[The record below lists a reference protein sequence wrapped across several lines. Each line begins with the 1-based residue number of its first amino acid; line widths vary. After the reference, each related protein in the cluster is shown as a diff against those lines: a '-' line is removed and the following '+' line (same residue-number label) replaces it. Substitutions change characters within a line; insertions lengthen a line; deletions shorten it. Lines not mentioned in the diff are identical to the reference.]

1 MGLIN
6 WLKQKIFHKKDE
18 DKKEGKPVEPVVEE
32 NLKSEEAKDK
42 TSGESVVE
50 KTLEGNKVD
59 EEPIYEVKKEETKE
73 EYLQP
78 EVVKEEQSVEQS
90 IEDKVETKEEP
101 VVEENTLEES
111 VQPEV
116 KEEQKIEEQ
125 PIEEN
130 KVEDNSS
137 IKDEE
142 KYEPSKGNEQSSFEE
157 PVVEENTLEE
167 SVQPEVK
174 EEQKIEEQPIEE
186 NKVEDNSSIKDEEKY
201 EPSKGNEQSSFEEP
215 VVEENTL
222 EESVQPEVKEEQKIE
237 EQPIEENKVED
248 NSSIKDEEKY
258 EPSKGN
264 EQSSFE
270 EPVVEENT
278 LEESVQPEVKEEQK
292 IEEQPIE
299 ENKVE
304 DNSSIKDEE
313 KYEPSKG
320 NEQSSFEEPVIQNN
334 TDGIENNNEF
344 EYSNPLL
351 DLVLEDKL
359 EKKESK
365 VEVNDEQPIE
375 DKAETKEEPI
385 VEKELSD
392 EPVQP
397 EIKEEQHA
405 EENKAEEKEN
415 EEDEDE
421 VIEEKE
427 EQTKEAELVN
437 SADEPVIEK
446 KNDEATTKKVE
457 VDHETKIYNL
467 GLAKSREGFGA
478 RLNSIANKYKEANS
492 EYFDDLER
500 CLIEADVGVNL
511 TMSVLDE
518 TEKMAASQHLDN
530 PKEINDLLVDNLFM
544 NYAKSGDSFQTEIK
558 FDPENPTVLL
568 MVGVNGTGKT
578 TTIAKLAK
586 HYKELGKKVLLVAAD
601 TFRAGAVQQ
610 LSIWANRIG
619 VDIFER
625 GQGADPASVCFDAVK
640 KAINDKYDLVMVD
653 TAGRLHTK
661 DYLMA
666 ELGKVNRVIKKVLPV
681 APQEIWLALDA
692 NTGQNGVQQAKVFK
706 EVTPLTGVVIT
717 KMDGTS
723 KGGIILA
730 IRDQLG
736 VPVRFIGLGEHED
749 DLREFDLDRYLYA
762 LLVGEDENSE
772 E

>member
-18 DKKEGKPVEPVVEE
+18 DKKEKKPVEPVVEE

-59 EEPIYEVKKEETKE
+59 EEPIFEVKKEEIKE
-73 EYLQP
+73 ESLQP

-101 VVEENTLEES
+101 VVEENTLEEP

-125 PIEEN
+125 SIEEN

-137 IKDEE
+137 IKNEE
-142 KYEPSKGNEQSSFEE
+142 KNEPSKE
-157 PVVEENTLEE
+157 
-167 SVQPEVK
+167 
-174 EEQKIEEQPIEE
+174 
-186 NKVEDNSSIKDEEKY
+186 
-201 EPSKGNEQSSFEEP
+201 
-215 VVEENTL
+215 
-222 EESVQPEVKEEQKIE
+222 
-237 EQPIEENKVED
+237 
-248 NSSIKDEEKY
+248 
-258 EPSKGN
+258 
-264 EQSSFE
+264 
-270 EPVVEENT
+270 
-278 LEESVQPEVKEEQK
+278 
-292 IEEQPIE
+292 
-299 ENKVE
+299 
-304 DNSSIKDEE
+304 
-313 KYEPSKG
+313 

-365 VEVNDEQPIE
+365 IEVNEEQPIE

-385 VEKELSD
+385 VKKELSD

-405 EENKAEEKEN
+405 EENKVEENSSIKDEEAKDKTSGESVVEKTLEGNKVDEEPIYEVKKEEIKEESLQPEVVKEEQSVEQSIEDKVETKEEPIVEGNTLEEPVQPEVKEEQRIEEQPVEENKVEEKEN

-427 EQTKEAELVN
+427 EQTKEAEQVN
-437 SADEPVIEK
+437 STDEQVIEK

-492 EYFDDLER
+492 DYFDELER

-586 HYKELGKKVLLVAAD
+586 HYKELGKKVMLVAAD

-625 GQGADPASVCFDAVK
+625 GQGADPASVCFDAIK
-640 KAINDKYDLVMVD
+640 KAINEKYDLVMVD

-762 LLVGEDENSE
+762 LLVGEDENFE

>member
-18 DKKEGKPVEPVVEE
+18 DKKEEKPVEPVEE

-50 KTLEGNKVD
+50 KALEGNKVD
-59 EEPIYEVKKEETKE
+59 EEPIFEVKKEEIKE
-73 EYLQP
+73 ESLQP

-101 VVEENTLEES
+101 VVEENTLEEP

-125 PIEEN
+125 PVEEN

-142 KYEPSKGNEQSSFEE
+142 KYEPSK
-157 PVVEENTLEE
+157 
-167 SVQPEVK
+167 
-174 EEQKIEEQPIEE
+174 
-186 NKVEDNSSIKDEEKY
+186 EDK
-201 EPSKGNEQSSFEEP
+201 
-215 VVEENTL
+215 
-222 EESVQPEVKEEQKIE
+222 
-237 EQPIEENKVED
+237 
-248 NSSIKDEEKY
+248 
-258 EPSKGN
+258 
-264 EQSSFE
+264 
-270 EPVVEENT
+270 
-278 LEESVQPEVKEEQK
+278 
-292 IEEQPIE
+292 
-299 ENKVE
+299 
-304 DNSSIKDEE
+304 
-313 KYEPSKG
+313 
-320 NEQSSFEEPVIQNN
+320 QSSFEEPVIQNN

-397 EIKEEQHA
+397 EIKEAQHA

-427 EQTKEAELVN
+427 EQTKEAEQVN
-437 SADEPVIEK
+437 STDEPVIEK

-492 EYFDDLER
+492 DYFDELER

-625 GQGADPASVCFDAVK
+625 GQGADPASVCFDAIK

-762 LLVGEDENSE
+762 LLVGEDENFE

>member
-18 DKKEGKPVEPVVEE
+18 DKKEVKPVEPVEE

-59 EEPIYEVKKEETKE
+59 EEPIFEVEKEEIKE
-73 EYLQP
+73 ESLQP
-78 EVVKEEQSVEQS
+78 EVVKKEQSVEQS

-101 VVEENTLEES
+101 VVEENTLEEP

-125 PIEEN
+125 PVEEN

-142 KYEPSKGNEQSSFEE
+142 KNELSK
-157 PVVEENTLEE
+157 
-167 SVQPEVK
+167 
-174 EEQKIEEQPIEE
+174 E
-186 NKVEDNSSIKDEEKY
+186 NK
-201 EPSKGNEQSSFEEP
+201 
-215 VVEENTL
+215 
-222 EESVQPEVKEEQKIE
+222 
-237 EQPIEENKVED
+237 
-248 NSSIKDEEKY
+248 
-258 EPSKGN
+258 
-264 EQSSFE
+264 
-270 EPVVEENT
+270 
-278 LEESVQPEVKEEQK
+278 
-292 IEEQPIE
+292 
-299 ENKVE
+299 
-304 DNSSIKDEE
+304 
-313 KYEPSKG
+313 
-320 NEQSSFEEPVIQNN
+320 QSSFEEPVIQNN

-344 EYSNPLL
+344 EHSNPLL

-397 EIKEEQHA
+397 KIKEDQHA
-405 EENKAEEKEN
+405 EENRAEEKEN
-415 EEDEDE
+415 EKDEDE

-427 EQTKEAELVN
+427 EQTKEAEQVN
-437 SADEPVIEK
+437 STDEPVIEK

-492 EYFDDLER
+492 DYFDELER

-625 GQGADPASVCFDAVK
+625 GQGADPASVCFDAIK

-762 LLVGEDENSE
+762 LLVGEDENFE

>member
-18 DKKEGKPVEPVVEE
+18 AKKEEKPVEPVEK

-50 KTLEGNKVD
+50 KTLEVNKVD
-59 EEPIYEVKKEETKE
+59 EEPIFEVKKEEIKE
-73 EYLQP
+73 ESLQP
-78 EVVKEEQSVEQS
+78 EVVKKEQSVEQS

-101 VVEENTLEES
+101 VVEENTLEEP
-111 VQPEV
+111 VQLEV

-125 PIEEN
+125 PVEEN

-142 KYEPSKGNEQSSFEE
+142 KYEPSK
-157 PVVEENTLEE
+157 
-167 SVQPEVK
+167 
-174 EEQKIEEQPIEE
+174 E
-186 NKVEDNSSIKDEEKY
+186 NK
-201 EPSKGNEQSSFEEP
+201 
-215 VVEENTL
+215 
-222 EESVQPEVKEEQKIE
+222 
-237 EQPIEENKVED
+237 
-248 NSSIKDEEKY
+248 
-258 EPSKGN
+258 
-264 EQSSFE
+264 
-270 EPVVEENT
+270 
-278 LEESVQPEVKEEQK
+278 
-292 IEEQPIE
+292 
-299 ENKVE
+299 
-304 DNSSIKDEE
+304 
-313 KYEPSKG
+313 
-320 NEQSSFEEPVIQNN
+320 QSSFEEPVIQNN

-375 DKAETKEEPI
+375 DKAETKEEPV

-392 EPVQP
+392 EPVVQP

-405 EENKAEEKEN
+405 EENKAEDNSSIKDEEAKDKTSGESVVEKTLEVNKVDEEPIYEVKKEEIKEESLQPEVVKKEQPVEQSIEDKAETKEEPVVEKELSDEPVVQPEVKEEQKIEEQPAEENKVEEN
-415 EEDEDE
+415 EEDE

-427 EQTKEAELVN
+427 EQTKEAEQVN
-437 SADEPVIEK
+437 STDEPVIEK
-446 KNDEATTKKVE
+446 KNDEATTGKVE

-492 EYFDDLER
+492 DYFDELER

-518 TEKMAASQHLDN
+518 TEKMAASQHVDN

-586 HYKELGKKVLLVAAD
+586 HYKELGKKVMLVAAD

-762 LLVGEDENSE
+762 LLVGEDENFE

>member
-18 DKKEGKPVEPVVEE
+18 DKKEVKPVEPVEE
-32 NLKSEEAKDK
+32 NLKTEEAKDK

-59 EEPIYEVKKEETKE
+59 EEPMSEVKKEEIKE
-73 EYLQP
+73 ESLQP

-101 VVEENTLEES
+101 VVEENTLEEP

-125 PIEEN
+125 PVEEN

-142 KYEPSKGNEQSSFEE
+142 KYEPSKENKQSSFEE
-157 PVVEENTLEE
+157 PVV
-167 SVQPEVK
+167 
-174 EEQKIEEQPIEE
+174 
-186 NKVEDNSSIKDEEKY
+186 
-201 EPSKGNEQSSFEEP
+201 
-215 VVEENTL
+215 
-222 EESVQPEVKEEQKIE
+222 
-237 EQPIEENKVED
+237 
-248 NSSIKDEEKY
+248 
-258 EPSKGN
+258 
-264 EQSSFE
+264 
-270 EPVVEENT
+270 
-278 LEESVQPEVKEEQK
+278 
-292 IEEQPIE
+292 
-299 ENKVE
+299 
-304 DNSSIKDEE
+304 
-313 KYEPSKG
+313 
-320 NEQSSFEEPVIQNN
+320 QNN
-334 TDGIENNNEF
+334 TDGIDNNGF
-344 EYSNPLL
+344 EHSNPLL

-415 EEDEDE
+415 EEDE

-427 EQTKEAELVN
+427 EQTKEAEQVN
-437 SADEPVIEK
+437 STDEPVIEK

-492 EYFDDLER
+492 DYFDELER

-518 TEKMAASQHLDN
+518 TEKMAASQQLDN

-625 GQGADPASVCFDAVK
+625 GQGADPASVCFDAIK

-762 LLVGEDENSE
+762 LLVGEDENFE

>member
-18 DKKEGKPVEPVVEE
+18 NKKEGKPVEPVEE

-42 TSGESVVE
+42 TSEENVVE

-59 EEPIYEVKKEETKE
+59 EEPIFEVKKEEIKE
-73 EYLQP
+73 EPLQP
-78 EVVKEEQSVEQS
+78 EVVKEEQPVEQS

-101 VVEENTLEES
+101 VVEENSLEKP

-125 PIEEN
+125 PVEEN

-142 KYEPSKGNEQSSFEE
+142 KYETSK
-157 PVVEENTLEE
+157 
-167 SVQPEVK
+167 
-174 EEQKIEEQPIEE
+174 E
-186 NKVEDNSSIKDEEKY
+186 NK
-201 EPSKGNEQSSFEEP
+201 
-215 VVEENTL
+215 
-222 EESVQPEVKEEQKIE
+222 
-237 EQPIEENKVED
+237 
-248 NSSIKDEEKY
+248 
-258 EPSKGN
+258 
-264 EQSSFE
+264 
-270 EPVVEENT
+270 
-278 LEESVQPEVKEEQK
+278 
-292 IEEQPIE
+292 
-299 ENKVE
+299 
-304 DNSSIKDEE
+304 
-313 KYEPSKG
+313 
-320 NEQSSFEEPVIQNN
+320 QSSFEEPVIQNN

-365 VEVNDEQPIE
+365 VEVNDEQSIE

-397 EIKEEQHA
+397 EIKEEQKIEEQPV
-405 EENKAEEKEN
+405 EENKVEDNSSIKDEEAKDKTSEENVVEKTLEGNKVDEEPIFEVKKEEIKEEPLQPEVVKEEQPVEQSIEDKAETKEEPVVEENTLEEPVQPEVKEEQHVEENKVEEKEN
-415 EEDEDE
+415 EEDE

-427 EQTKEAELVN
+427 EQTKEAEQVN
-437 SADEPVIEK
+437 STDEPVIEK
-446 KNDEATTKKVE
+446 KNDEATAEKVE

-492 EYFDDLER
+492 EYFDELER

-558 FDPENPTVLL
+558 FDSENPTVLL

>member
-18 DKKEGKPVEPVVEE
+18 DKKEVKPVEPVEE

-59 EEPIYEVKKEETKE
+59 EEPIFEVKKEEIKE
-73 EYLQP
+73 ESLQP
-78 EVVKEEQSVEQS
+78 EVVKKEQSVEQS

-101 VVEENTLEES
+101 VVEENTLEEP

-125 PIEEN
+125 PVEEN
-130 KVEDNSS
+130 KEEDNSS

-142 KYEPSKGNEQSSFEE
+142 KYEPSKENKQPSFEE

-174 EEQKIEEQPIEE
+174 EEPNIEQQPVEE
-186 NKVEDNSSIKDEEKY
+186 NKEEDNSSIKDEEKH
-201 EPSKGNEQSSFEEP
+201 EPSK
-215 VVEENTL
+215 
-222 EESVQPEVKEEQKIE
+222 
-237 EQPIEENKVED
+237 ENKQ
-248 NSSIKDEEKY
+248 SI
-258 EPSKGN
+258 
-264 EQSSFE
+264 
-270 EPVVEENT
+270 
-278 LEESVQPEVKEEQK
+278 
-292 IEEQPIE
+292 
-299 ENKVE
+299 
-304 DNSSIKDEE
+304 
-313 KYEPSKG
+313 
-320 NEQSSFEEPVIQNN
+320 FEEPVIQNN

-415 EEDEDE
+415 EEDE

-427 EQTKEAELVN
+427 EQTKEAEQVN
-437 SADEPVIEK
+437 STDEPVIEK
-446 KNDEATTKKVE
+446 KKDEATTGKVE

-492 EYFDDLER
+492 DYFDELER

-625 GQGADPASVCFDAVK
+625 GQGADPASVCFDAIK
-640 KAINDKYDLVMVD
+640 KAINEKYDLVMVD

-762 LLVGEDENSE
+762 LLVGEDENFE

>member
-18 DKKEGKPVEPVVEE
+18 DKKEGKPVEPVEE

-59 EEPIYEVKKEETKE
+59 EEPIFEVEKEEIKE
-73 EYLQP
+73 ESLQP
-78 EVVKEEQSVEQS
+78 EVVKKEQSVEQS
-90 IEDKVETKEEP
+90 TEDKVETKEEP
-101 VVEENTLEES
+101 VVEENTLEEP

-125 PIEEN
+125 PVEEN

-142 KYEPSKGNEQSSFEE
+142 KYEPSKE
-157 PVVEENTLEE
+157 
-167 SVQPEVK
+167 
-174 EEQKIEEQPIEE
+174 
-186 NKVEDNSSIKDEEKY
+186 
-201 EPSKGNEQSSFEEP
+201 
-215 VVEENTL
+215 
-222 EESVQPEVKEEQKIE
+222 
-237 EQPIEENKVED
+237 
-248 NSSIKDEEKY
+248 
-258 EPSKGN
+258 
-264 EQSSFE
+264 
-270 EPVVEENT
+270 
-278 LEESVQPEVKEEQK
+278 
-292 IEEQPIE
+292 
-299 ENKVE
+299 
-304 DNSSIKDEE
+304 
-313 KYEPSKG
+313 

-365 VEVNDEQPIE
+365 VEVNDEQQIE

-415 EEDEDE
+415 EEDE

-427 EQTKEAELVN
+427 EQTKEVEQVN
-437 SADEPVIEK
+437 STDEPVIEK
-446 KNDEATTKKVE
+446 KNDEATTEKVE

-492 EYFDDLER
+492 DYFDELER

-586 HYKELGKKVLLVAAD
+586 HYKGLGKKVLLVAAD

-625 GQGADPASVCFDAVK
+625 GQGADPASVCFDAIK

-762 LLVGEDENSE
+762 LLVGEDENFE

>member
-42 TSGESVVE
+42 TSGESVAE

-59 EEPIYEVKKEETKE
+59 EEPIYEVKKEEIKE
-73 EYLQP
+73 ESLQP

-101 VVEENTLEES
+101 VVEENTLEEP

-125 PIEEN
+125 PVEEN

-137 IKDEE
+137 IKNEE
-142 KYEPSKGNEQSSFEE
+142 KYEPSKE
-157 PVVEENTLEE
+157 
-167 SVQPEVK
+167 
-174 EEQKIEEQPIEE
+174 
-186 NKVEDNSSIKDEEKY
+186 
-201 EPSKGNEQSSFEEP
+201 
-215 VVEENTL
+215 
-222 EESVQPEVKEEQKIE
+222 
-237 EQPIEENKVED
+237 
-248 NSSIKDEEKY
+248 
-258 EPSKGN
+258 
-264 EQSSFE
+264 
-270 EPVVEENT
+270 
-278 LEESVQPEVKEEQK
+278 
-292 IEEQPIE
+292 
-299 ENKVE
+299 
-304 DNSSIKDEE
+304 
-313 KYEPSKG
+313 

-334 TDGIENNNEF
+334 TDGIENNEF

-359 EKKESK
+359 EKKEFK

-385 VEKELSD
+385 VEKELLD

-415 EEDEDE
+415 KEDEDE

-427 EQTKEAELVN
+427 EQTKEAEQVN

-446 KNDEATTKKVE
+446 KNDEATTEKVE

-492 EYFDDLER
+492 EYFDELER

-762 LLVGEDENSE
+762 LLVGEDENFE

>member
-18 DKKEGKPVEPVVEE
+18 AKKEEKPVEPVEE
-32 NLKSEEAKDK
+32 NLKFEEAKDK

-59 EEPIYEVKKEETKE
+59 EEPIHEVKKEEIE
-73 EYLQP
+73 EESLQP
-78 EVVKEEQSVEQS
+78 EMVKEEQSVEQP

-101 VVEENTLEES
+101 VVEENTLEEP

-125 PIEEN
+125 PVEEN

-142 KYEPSKGNEQSSFEE
+142 KYEPSK
-157 PVVEENTLEE
+157 
-167 SVQPEVK
+167 
-174 EEQKIEEQPIEE
+174 E
-186 NKVEDNSSIKDEEKY
+186 NK
-201 EPSKGNEQSSFEEP
+201 
-215 VVEENTL
+215 
-222 EESVQPEVKEEQKIE
+222 
-237 EQPIEENKVED
+237 
-248 NSSIKDEEKY
+248 
-258 EPSKGN
+258 
-264 EQSSFE
+264 
-270 EPVVEENT
+270 
-278 LEESVQPEVKEEQK
+278 
-292 IEEQPIE
+292 
-299 ENKVE
+299 
-304 DNSSIKDEE
+304 
-313 KYEPSKG
+313 
-320 NEQSSFEEPVIQNN
+320 QSSFEEPVIQNN

-365 VEVNDEQPIE
+365 VEVNDEQLIE

-385 VEKELSD
+385 VEENTLD

-397 EIKEEQHA
+397 EIKEEQHV

-415 EEDEDE
+415 EEEDE

-427 EQTKEAELVN
+427 EQTKEAEQVN
-437 SADEPVIEK
+437 STDEPVIEK
-446 KNDEATTKKVE
+446 KNDEATTEKVE

-492 EYFDDLER
+492 EYFDELER

-518 TEKMAASQHLDN
+518 TEKMAASQHVDN

-625 GQGADPASVCFDAVK
+625 GQGADPASVCFDAIK

-762 LLVGEDENSE
+762 LLVGEDENFE
-772 E
+772 A

>member
-18 DKKEGKPVEPVVEE
+18 GKKEEKPVEPVEE

-59 EEPIYEVKKEETKE
+59 EEPIFEVKKEEIKE
-73 EYLQP
+73 ESLQP

-101 VVEENTLEES
+101 VVEENTLEEP

-125 PIEEN
+125 PVEEN

-142 KYEPSKGNEQSSFEE
+142 KYEPSK
-157 PVVEENTLEE
+157 
-167 SVQPEVK
+167 
-174 EEQKIEEQPIEE
+174 
-186 NKVEDNSSIKDEEKY
+186 EDK
-201 EPSKGNEQSSFEEP
+201 
-215 VVEENTL
+215 
-222 EESVQPEVKEEQKIE
+222 
-237 EQPIEENKVED
+237 
-248 NSSIKDEEKY
+248 
-258 EPSKGN
+258 
-264 EQSSFE
+264 
-270 EPVVEENT
+270 
-278 LEESVQPEVKEEQK
+278 
-292 IEEQPIE
+292 
-299 ENKVE
+299 
-304 DNSSIKDEE
+304 
-313 KYEPSKG
+313 
-320 NEQSSFEEPVIQNN
+320 QSSFEEPVIQNN

-415 EEDEDE
+415 EEDE

-427 EQTKEAELVN
+427 EQTKEAEQVN
-437 SADEPVIEK
+437 STDEPVIEK

-492 EYFDDLER
+492 DYFDELER

-586 HYKELGKKVLLVAAD
+586 HYKGLGKKVLLVAAD

-762 LLVGEDENSE
+762 LLVGEDENFE

>member
-18 DKKEGKPVEPVVEE
+18 DKKEGKPVEPVEE

-59 EEPIYEVKKEETKE
+59 EEPIFEVEKEEIKE
-73 EYLQP
+73 ESLQP
-78 EVVKEEQSVEQS
+78 EVVKKEQSVEQS

-101 VVEENTLEES
+101 VVEENTLEEP

-125 PIEEN
+125 PVEEN

-142 KYEPSKGNEQSSFEE
+142 KYEPSN
-157 PVVEENTLEE
+157 
-167 SVQPEVK
+167 
-174 EEQKIEEQPIEE
+174 E
-186 NKVEDNSSIKDEEKY
+186 NK
-201 EPSKGNEQSSFEEP
+201 
-215 VVEENTL
+215 
-222 EESVQPEVKEEQKIE
+222 
-237 EQPIEENKVED
+237 
-248 NSSIKDEEKY
+248 
-258 EPSKGN
+258 
-264 EQSSFE
+264 
-270 EPVVEENT
+270 
-278 LEESVQPEVKEEQK
+278 
-292 IEEQPIE
+292 
-299 ENKVE
+299 
-304 DNSSIKDEE
+304 
-313 KYEPSKG
+313 
-320 NEQSSFEEPVIQNN
+320 QSSFEEPVIQNN
-334 TDGIENNNEF
+334 ADGIENNNEF

-351 DLVLEDKL
+351 NLVLEDKL

-375 DKAETKEEPI
+375 DKAETNEEPI

-415 EEDEDE
+415 EEDE

-427 EQTKEAELVN
+427 EQTKEAEQVN
-437 SADEPVIEK
+437 STDEPVIEK

-492 EYFDDLER
+492 DYFDELER

-586 HYKELGKKVLLVAAD
+586 HYKGLGKKVLLVAAD

-625 GQGADPASVCFDAVK
+625 GQGADPASVCFDAIK

-762 LLVGEDENSE
+762 LLVGEDENFE

>member
-18 DKKEGKPVEPVVEE
+18 DKKEVKPVEPVEE

-42 TSGESVVE
+42 TSGESVAE
-50 KTLEGNKVD
+50 KSLEGNKVD
-59 EEPIYEVKKEETKE
+59 EEPIFEVKKEEIKE
-73 EYLQP
+73 ESLQP
-78 EVVKEEQSVEQS
+78 EVVKKEQPVEQP
-90 IEDKVETKEEP
+90 IEDKAETKEEP
-101 VVEENTLEES
+101 VVEENTLEEP

-125 PIEEN
+125 PVEEN

-142 KYEPSKGNEQSSFEE
+142 KYEPSK
-157 PVVEENTLEE
+157 
-167 SVQPEVK
+167 
-174 EEQKIEEQPIEE
+174 E
-186 NKVEDNSSIKDEEKY
+186 NK
-201 EPSKGNEQSSFEEP
+201 
-215 VVEENTL
+215 
-222 EESVQPEVKEEQKIE
+222 
-237 EQPIEENKVED
+237 
-248 NSSIKDEEKY
+248 
-258 EPSKGN
+258 
-264 EQSSFE
+264 
-270 EPVVEENT
+270 
-278 LEESVQPEVKEEQK
+278 
-292 IEEQPIE
+292 
-299 ENKVE
+299 
-304 DNSSIKDEE
+304 
-313 KYEPSKG
+313 
-320 NEQSSFEEPVIQNN
+320 QSSFEEPVIQNN

-375 DKAETKEEPI
+375 DKDETNEEPI

-405 EENKAEEKEN
+405 EENKAEENSSIKSKEAKDKTSGESVVEKTLEGNKVDEEPIYEVKKEEIKEESLQPEVVKKEQSVEQSIEDKAEIKEEPVVEKELSDEPVQPEVKEEQKIEEQPVEENKVEEN
-415 EEDEDE
+415 EEDE

-427 EQTKEAELVN
+427 EQTKEAEQVN
-437 SADEPVIEK
+437 STDEPVIEK

-492 EYFDDLER
+492 EYFDELER

-518 TEKMAASQHLDN
+518 TEKMAASQHVDN

-586 HYKELGKKVLLVAAD
+586 HYKGLGKKVLLVAAD

-625 GQGADPASVCFDAVK
+625 GQGADPASVCFDAIK
-640 KAINDKYDLVMVD
+640 KAINEKYDLVMVD

-762 LLVGEDENSE
+762 LLVGEDENFE

>member
-73 EYLQP
+73 ESLQP

-101 VVEENTLEES
+101 VVEENTLEEP

-125 PIEEN
+125 PVEEN

-142 KYEPSKGNEQSSFEE
+142 KYEPSKENKQSSFEE
-157 PVVEENTLEE
+157 H
-167 SVQPEVK
+167 
-174 EEQKIEEQPIEE
+174 
-186 NKVEDNSSIKDEEKY
+186 
-201 EPSKGNEQSSFEEP
+201 
-215 VVEENTL
+215 
-222 EESVQPEVKEEQKIE
+222 
-237 EQPIEENKVED
+237 
-248 NSSIKDEEKY
+248 
-258 EPSKGN
+258 
-264 EQSSFE
+264 
-270 EPVVEENT
+270 
-278 LEESVQPEVKEEQK
+278 
-292 IEEQPIE
+292 
-299 ENKVE
+299 
-304 DNSSIKDEE
+304 
-313 KYEPSKG
+313 
-320 NEQSSFEEPVIQNN
+320 VIQNN

-427 EQTKEAELVN
+427 EQTKEAEQVN

-446 KNDEATTKKVE
+446 KNDEATTEKVE

-492 EYFDDLER
+492 EYFDELER

-640 KAINDKYDLVMVD
+640 KAINEKYDLVMVD

-762 LLVGEDENSE
+762 LLVGEDENFE

>member
-18 DKKEGKPVEPVVEE
+18 DKKEEKPVEPVEE

-59 EEPIYEVKKEETKE
+59 EEPISEVKKEEIKE
-73 EYLQP
+73 ESLQP
-78 EVVKEEQSVEQS
+78 EVVKKEQSVEQS

-101 VVEENTLEES
+101 VVEENTLEEP

-125 PIEEN
+125 PVEEN

-142 KYEPSKGNEQSSFEE
+142 KYEPSKE
-157 PVVEENTLEE
+157 
-167 SVQPEVK
+167 
-174 EEQKIEEQPIEE
+174 
-186 NKVEDNSSIKDEEKY
+186 
-201 EPSKGNEQSSFEEP
+201 
-215 VVEENTL
+215 
-222 EESVQPEVKEEQKIE
+222 
-237 EQPIEENKVED
+237 
-248 NSSIKDEEKY
+248 
-258 EPSKGN
+258 
-264 EQSSFE
+264 
-270 EPVVEENT
+270 
-278 LEESVQPEVKEEQK
+278 
-292 IEEQPIE
+292 
-299 ENKVE
+299 
-304 DNSSIKDEE
+304 
-313 KYEPSKG
+313 

-397 EIKEEQHA
+397 EIKEDQHA

-415 EEDEDE
+415 EKDEDE

-427 EQTKEAELVN
+427 EQTKEAEQVN
-437 SADEPVIEK
+437 STDEPVIEK
-446 KNDEATTKKVE
+446 KNDEATTEKVE

-492 EYFDDLER
+492 EYFDELER

-586 HYKELGKKVLLVAAD
+586 HYKGLGKKVLLVAAD

-625 GQGADPASVCFDAVK
+625 GQGADPASVCFDAIK

-762 LLVGEDENSE
+762 LLVGEDENFE

>member
-59 EEPIYEVKKEETKE
+59 EEPIYEVKKEEIKE
-73 EYLQP
+73 ESLQP

-101 VVEENTLEES
+101 VVEENTLEEP
-111 VQPEV
+111 VQPEVKEEQHAEENKAEEKENEEDEDEVIEEKEEQSIEYKVETKEGPEVEENTLEEPVQPEVKEEQHAEENKAEEKENEEDEDEVIEEKEEQSIEDKVETKEEPVVEENTLEEPVQSEV

-125 PIEEN
+125 PVEEN

-142 KYEPSKGNEQSSFEE
+142 KYEPSKE
-157 PVVEENTLEE
+157 
-167 SVQPEVK
+167 
-174 EEQKIEEQPIEE
+174 
-186 NKVEDNSSIKDEEKY
+186 
-201 EPSKGNEQSSFEEP
+201 
-215 VVEENTL
+215 
-222 EESVQPEVKEEQKIE
+222 
-237 EQPIEENKVED
+237 
-248 NSSIKDEEKY
+248 
-258 EPSKGN
+258 
-264 EQSSFE
+264 
-270 EPVVEENT
+270 
-278 LEESVQPEVKEEQK
+278 
-292 IEEQPIE
+292 
-299 ENKVE
+299 
-304 DNSSIKDEE
+304 
-313 KYEPSKG
+313 

-334 TDGIENNNEF
+334 TDGIENNNEV

-427 EQTKEAELVN
+427 EQTKEAEQVN
-437 SADEPVIEK
+437 STDEPVIEK
-446 KNDEATTKKVE
+446 KNDEATTEKVEVDHETKEQTKEAEQVNSTDEPVIEKKNDEATNKKVE

-492 EYFDDLER
+492 EYFDELER

-762 LLVGEDENSE
+762 LLVGEDENFE

>member
-18 DKKEGKPVEPVVEE
+18 DKKEGKPVEPVEE

-59 EEPIYEVKKEETKE
+59 EEPIYEAKKEEIKE
-73 EYLQP
+73 ESLQP

-90 IEDKVETKEEP
+90 VEDKAETKEEP
-101 VVEENTLEES
+101 VVEENTLEEP

-142 KYEPSKGNEQSSFEE
+142 KYEPSK
-157 PVVEENTLEE
+157 
-167 SVQPEVK
+167 
-174 EEQKIEEQPIEE
+174 E
-186 NKVEDNSSIKDEEKY
+186 NK
-201 EPSKGNEQSSFEEP
+201 
-215 VVEENTL
+215 
-222 EESVQPEVKEEQKIE
+222 
-237 EQPIEENKVED
+237 
-248 NSSIKDEEKY
+248 
-258 EPSKGN
+258 
-264 EQSSFE
+264 
-270 EPVVEENT
+270 
-278 LEESVQPEVKEEQK
+278 
-292 IEEQPIE
+292 
-299 ENKVE
+299 
-304 DNSSIKDEE
+304 
-313 KYEPSKG
+313 
-320 NEQSSFEEPVIQNN
+320 QSSFEEPVIQNN

-365 VEVNDEQPIE
+365 VEVNDGQPIE
-375 DKAETKEEPI
+375 DKAETNEEPI

-415 EEDEDE
+415 EEDE

-427 EQTKEAELVN
+427 EQTKEAEQVN
-437 SADEPVIEK
+437 STDEPVIEK
-446 KNDEATTKKVE
+446 KKDEATTGKVE

-492 EYFDDLER
+492 EYFDELER

-518 TEKMAASQHLDN
+518 TEKMAASQHVDN

-568 MVGVNGTGKT
+568 MAGVNGTGKT

-625 GQGADPASVCFDAVK
+625 GQGADPASVCFDAIK
-640 KAINDKYDLVMVD
+640 KAINEKYDLVMVD

-762 LLVGEDENSE
+762 LLVGEDENFE

>member
-18 DKKEGKPVEPVVEE
+18 AKKEVKPVEPVEG

-50 KTLEGNKVD
+50 KTLEVNKVD
-59 EEPIYEVKKEETKE
+59 EEPIYEVKKEEIKE
-73 EYLQP
+73 ESLQP
-78 EVVKEEQSVEQS
+78 EVVKKEQPVEQP
-90 IEDKVETKEEP
+90 IEDKAETKEEP
-101 VVEENTLEES
+101 VVEENTLEEP

-125 PIEEN
+125 PVEEN

-142 KYEPSKGNEQSSFEE
+142 KYEPSK
-157 PVVEENTLEE
+157 
-167 SVQPEVK
+167 
-174 EEQKIEEQPIEE
+174 E
-186 NKVEDNSSIKDEEKY
+186 NK
-201 EPSKGNEQSSFEEP
+201 
-215 VVEENTL
+215 
-222 EESVQPEVKEEQKIE
+222 
-237 EQPIEENKVED
+237 
-248 NSSIKDEEKY
+248 
-258 EPSKGN
+258 
-264 EQSSFE
+264 
-270 EPVVEENT
+270 
-278 LEESVQPEVKEEQK
+278 
-292 IEEQPIE
+292 
-299 ENKVE
+299 
-304 DNSSIKDEE
+304 
-313 KYEPSKG
+313 
-320 NEQSSFEEPVIQNN
+320 QSSFEEPVIQNN

-375 DKAETKEEPI
+375 DKVETKEEPV

-405 EENKAEEKEN
+405 EENKAEDNSSIKDEEAKDKTSGESVVEKTLEVNKVDEEPIYEVKKEEIKEESLQPEVVKKEQSVVQSIEDKAETKEEPVVEKELSDEPVVQPEVKEKQKIEEQPVEENKVEDN
-415 EEDEDE
+415 EEDE

-427 EQTKEAELVN
+427 EQTKEAEQVN
-437 SADEPVIEK
+437 STDEPVIEK

-492 EYFDDLER
+492 EYFDELER

-518 TEKMAASQHLDN
+518 TEKMAASQHVDN

-586 HYKELGKKVLLVAAD
+586 HYKELGKKVMLVAAD

-625 GQGADPASVCFDAVK
+625 GQGADPASVCFDAIK

-762 LLVGEDENSE
+762 LLVGEDENFE

>member
-18 DKKEGKPVEPVVEE
+18 DKKEAKPVEPVEE
-32 NLKSEEAKDK
+32 NLKSKEAKDN

-59 EEPIYEVKKEETKE
+59 EEPIFEVKKEEIKE
-73 EYLQP
+73 ESLQP
-78 EVVKEEQSVEQS
+78 EVVKKEQSVEQS
-90 IEDKVETKEEP
+90 TEDKVETKEEP
-101 VVEENTLEES
+101 VVEENTLEEP

-125 PIEEN
+125 PVEEN

-142 KYEPSKGNEQSSFEE
+142 KHEPSK
-157 PVVEENTLEE
+157 
-167 SVQPEVK
+167 
-174 EEQKIEEQPIEE
+174 E
-186 NKVEDNSSIKDEEKY
+186 NK
-201 EPSKGNEQSSFEEP
+201 
-215 VVEENTL
+215 
-222 EESVQPEVKEEQKIE
+222 
-237 EQPIEENKVED
+237 
-248 NSSIKDEEKY
+248 
-258 EPSKGN
+258 
-264 EQSSFE
+264 
-270 EPVVEENT
+270 
-278 LEESVQPEVKEEQK
+278 
-292 IEEQPIE
+292 
-299 ENKVE
+299 
-304 DNSSIKDEE
+304 
-313 KYEPSKG
+313 
-320 NEQSSFEEPVIQNN
+320 QSSFEEPVIQNN

-415 EEDEDE
+415 EKDEDE

-427 EQTKEAELVN
+427 EQTKEAEQVN
-437 SADEPVIEK
+437 STDEPVIEK
-446 KNDEATTKKVE
+446 KNDEATTGKVE

-492 EYFDDLER
+492 DYFDELER

-625 GQGADPASVCFDAVK
+625 GQGADPASVCFDAIK

-762 LLVGEDENSE
+762 LLVGEDENFE

>member
-18 DKKEGKPVEPVVEE
+18 DKKEGKPVEPVEE

-59 EEPIYEVKKEETKE
+59 EESISEVKKEEIKE
-73 EYLQP
+73 ESLQP

-90 IEDKVETKEEP
+90 TEDKVETKEEP
-101 VVEENTLEES
+101 VVEENTLEEP

-125 PIEEN
+125 PVEEN

-142 KYEPSKGNEQSSFEE
+142 KFEPSK
-157 PVVEENTLEE
+157 
-167 SVQPEVK
+167 
-174 EEQKIEEQPIEE
+174 E
-186 NKVEDNSSIKDEEKY
+186 NK
-201 EPSKGNEQSSFEEP
+201 
-215 VVEENTL
+215 
-222 EESVQPEVKEEQKIE
+222 
-237 EQPIEENKVED
+237 
-248 NSSIKDEEKY
+248 
-258 EPSKGN
+258 
-264 EQSSFE
+264 
-270 EPVVEENT
+270 
-278 LEESVQPEVKEEQK
+278 
-292 IEEQPIE
+292 
-299 ENKVE
+299 
-304 DNSSIKDEE
+304 
-313 KYEPSKG
+313 
-320 NEQSSFEEPVIQNN
+320 QSSFEEPVIQNN

-405 EENKAEEKEN
+405 EENKAEEKED
-415 EEDEDE
+415 EEDE

-427 EQTKEAELVN
+427 EQTKEVEKVN
-437 SADEPVIEK
+437 STDEPVIEK

-492 EYFDDLER
+492 DYFDELER

-586 HYKELGKKVLLVAAD
+586 HYKGLGKKVLLVAAD

-625 GQGADPASVCFDAVK
+625 GQGADPASVCFDAIK

>member
-18 DKKEGKPVEPVVEE
+18 DKKEGKPVEPVEE

-59 EEPIYEVKKEETKE
+59 EEPIFEVEKEEIKE
-73 EYLQP
+73 ESLQP
-78 EVVKEEQSVEQS
+78 EVVKKEQSVEQS

-101 VVEENTLEES
+101 VVEENTLEEP

-125 PIEEN
+125 PVEEN

-142 KYEPSKGNEQSSFEE
+142 KYEPSN
-157 PVVEENTLEE
+157 
-167 SVQPEVK
+167 
-174 EEQKIEEQPIEE
+174 E
-186 NKVEDNSSIKDEEKY
+186 NK
-201 EPSKGNEQSSFEEP
+201 
-215 VVEENTL
+215 
-222 EESVQPEVKEEQKIE
+222 
-237 EQPIEENKVED
+237 
-248 NSSIKDEEKY
+248 
-258 EPSKGN
+258 
-264 EQSSFE
+264 
-270 EPVVEENT
+270 
-278 LEESVQPEVKEEQK
+278 
-292 IEEQPIE
+292 
-299 ENKVE
+299 
-304 DNSSIKDEE
+304 
-313 KYEPSKG
+313 
-320 NEQSSFEEPVIQNN
+320 QSSFEEPVIQNN
-334 TDGIENNNEF
+334 ADGIENNNEF

-375 DKAETKEEPI
+375 DKAETNEEPI

-415 EEDEDE
+415 EEDEA
-421 VIEEKE
+421 IEEKE
-427 EQTKEAELVN
+427 EQTKEAEQVN
-437 SADEPVIEK
+437 STDEPVIEK

-492 EYFDDLER
+492 DYFDELER

-586 HYKELGKKVLLVAAD
+586 HYKGLGKKVLLVAAD

-625 GQGADPASVCFDAVK
+625 GQGADPASVCFDAIK

-762 LLVGEDENSE
+762 LLVGEDENFE

>member
-18 DKKEGKPVEPVVEE
+18 DKKEGKPVEPVEE

-59 EEPIYEVKKEETKE
+59 EEPIYEAKKEEIKE
-73 EYLQP
+73 ESLQP

-90 IEDKVETKEEP
+90 VEDKAETKEEP
-101 VVEENTLEES
+101 VVEENTLEEP

-142 KYEPSKGNEQSSFEE
+142 KYEPSK
-157 PVVEENTLEE
+157 
-167 SVQPEVK
+167 
-174 EEQKIEEQPIEE
+174 E
-186 NKVEDNSSIKDEEKY
+186 NK
-201 EPSKGNEQSSFEEP
+201 
-215 VVEENTL
+215 
-222 EESVQPEVKEEQKIE
+222 
-237 EQPIEENKVED
+237 
-248 NSSIKDEEKY
+248 
-258 EPSKGN
+258 
-264 EQSSFE
+264 
-270 EPVVEENT
+270 
-278 LEESVQPEVKEEQK
+278 
-292 IEEQPIE
+292 
-299 ENKVE
+299 
-304 DNSSIKDEE
+304 
-313 KYEPSKG
+313 
-320 NEQSSFEEPVIQNN
+320 QSSFEEPVIQNN

-365 VEVNDEQPIE
+365 VEVNDGQPIE
-375 DKAETKEEPI
+375 DKAETNEEPI

-405 EENKAEEKEN
+405 EENKVEEKEN
-415 EEDEDE
+415 EEDE

-427 EQTKEAELVN
+427 EQTKEAEQVN
-437 SADEPVIEK
+437 STDEPVIEK

-492 EYFDDLER
+492 EYFDELER

-518 TEKMAASQHLDN
+518 TEKMAASQHVDN

-625 GQGADPASVCFDAVK
+625 GQGADPASVCFDAIK
-640 KAINDKYDLVMVD
+640 KAINEKYDLVMVD

-762 LLVGEDENSE
+762 LLVGEDENFE

>member
-18 DKKEGKPVEPVVEE
+18 DKKEGKPVEPVEE

-59 EEPIYEVKKEETKE
+59 EEPIFEVEKEEIKE
-73 EYLQP
+73 ESLQP
-78 EVVKEEQSVEQS
+78 EVVKKEQSVEQS

-101 VVEENTLEES
+101 VVEENTLEEP

-125 PIEEN
+125 PVEEN

-142 KYEPSKGNEQSSFEE
+142 KFEPSKENKQSSFEE
-157 PVVEENTLEE
+157 PVV
-167 SVQPEVK
+167 
-174 EEQKIEEQPIEE
+174 
-186 NKVEDNSSIKDEEKY
+186 
-201 EPSKGNEQSSFEEP
+201 
-215 VVEENTL
+215 
-222 EESVQPEVKEEQKIE
+222 
-237 EQPIEENKVED
+237 
-248 NSSIKDEEKY
+248 
-258 EPSKGN
+258 
-264 EQSSFE
+264 
-270 EPVVEENT
+270 
-278 LEESVQPEVKEEQK
+278 
-292 IEEQPIE
+292 
-299 ENKVE
+299 
-304 DNSSIKDEE
+304 
-313 KYEPSKG
+313 
-320 NEQSSFEEPVIQNN
+320 QNN
-334 TDGIENNNEF
+334 TDGIDNNEF
-344 EYSNPLL
+344 EHSNPLL

-415 EEDEDE
+415 EEDE

-427 EQTKEAELVN
+427 EQTKEVEQVN
-437 SADEPVIEK
+437 STDEPVIEK

-492 EYFDDLER
+492 DYFDELER

-586 HYKELGKKVLLVAAD
+586 HYKGLGKKVLLVAAD

-625 GQGADPASVCFDAVK
+625 GQGADPASVCFDAIK

-762 LLVGEDENSE
+762 LLVGEDENFE

>member
-18 DKKEGKPVEPVVEE
+18 DKKEVKPVEPVEE
-32 NLKSEEAKDK
+32 NFKSEEAKDK

-50 KTLEGNKVD
+50 KTLEGNKVA
-59 EEPIYEVKKEETKE
+59 EEPISEVKKEEIKE
-73 EYLQP
+73 ESLQP
-78 EVVKEEQSVEQS
+78 EVVKKEQFVEQS
-90 IEDKVETKEEP
+90 TEDKVETKKEP
-101 VVEENTLEES
+101 VVEENTLEEP

-125 PIEEN
+125 PVEEN

-142 KYEPSKGNEQSSFEE
+142 KYEPSK
-157 PVVEENTLEE
+157 
-167 SVQPEVK
+167 
-174 EEQKIEEQPIEE
+174 E
-186 NKVEDNSSIKDEEKY
+186 NK
-201 EPSKGNEQSSFEEP
+201 
-215 VVEENTL
+215 
-222 EESVQPEVKEEQKIE
+222 
-237 EQPIEENKVED
+237 
-248 NSSIKDEEKY
+248 
-258 EPSKGN
+258 
-264 EQSSFE
+264 
-270 EPVVEENT
+270 
-278 LEESVQPEVKEEQK
+278 
-292 IEEQPIE
+292 
-299 ENKVE
+299 
-304 DNSSIKDEE
+304 
-313 KYEPSKG
+313 
-320 NEQSSFEEPVIQNN
+320 QSSFEEPVIQNN

-365 VEVNDEQPIE
+365 VEVNDEQPNE

-415 EEDEDE
+415 EEDE

-427 EQTKEAELVN
+427 EQTKEAEQVN
-437 SADEPVIEK
+437 STDEPVIEK

-492 EYFDDLER
+492 DYFDELER

-558 FDPENPTVLL
+558 FDSENPTVLL

-586 HYKELGKKVLLVAAD
+586 HYKGLGKKVLLVAAD

-625 GQGADPASVCFDAVK
+625 GQGADPASVCFDAIK

-762 LLVGEDENSE
+762 LLVGEDENFE

>member
-18 DKKEGKPVEPVVEE
+18 DKKEGKPVEPVEE

-59 EEPIYEVKKEETKE
+59 EEPIYEVKKEEIKE
-73 EYLQP
+73 ESLQS
-78 EVVKEEQSVEQS
+78 EVVKKEQSVEQS

-101 VVEENTLEES
+101 VVEENTLEEP

-125 PIEEN
+125 PVEEN

-142 KYEPSKGNEQSSFEE
+142 KYEPSN
-157 PVVEENTLEE
+157 
-167 SVQPEVK
+167 
-174 EEQKIEEQPIEE
+174 E
-186 NKVEDNSSIKDEEKY
+186 NK
-201 EPSKGNEQSSFEEP
+201 
-215 VVEENTL
+215 
-222 EESVQPEVKEEQKIE
+222 
-237 EQPIEENKVED
+237 
-248 NSSIKDEEKY
+248 
-258 EPSKGN
+258 
-264 EQSSFE
+264 
-270 EPVVEENT
+270 
-278 LEESVQPEVKEEQK
+278 
-292 IEEQPIE
+292 
-299 ENKVE
+299 
-304 DNSSIKDEE
+304 
-313 KYEPSKG
+313 
-320 NEQSSFEEPVIQNN
+320 QSSFEEPVIQNN

-427 EQTKEAELVN
+427 EQTKEVEQVN
-437 SADEPVIEK
+437 STDEPVIEK

-492 EYFDDLER
+492 DYFDELER

-586 HYKELGKKVLLVAAD
+586 HYKGLGKKVLLVAAD

-625 GQGADPASVCFDAVK
+625 GQGADPASVCFDAIK
-640 KAINDKYDLVMVD
+640 KAINEKYDLVMVD

-762 LLVGEDENSE
+762 LLVGEDENFE

>member
-59 EEPIYEVKKEETKE
+59 EEPIYEVKKEEIKE
-73 EYLQP
+73 ESLQP

-90 IEDKVETKEEP
+90 IEDKVETKEGPE
-101 VVEENTLEES
+101 VEENTLEEP

-125 PIEEN
+125 PVEEN

-137 IKDEE
+137 IKNEE
-142 KYEPSKGNEQSSFEE
+142 KYEPSKE
-157 PVVEENTLEE
+157 
-167 SVQPEVK
+167 
-174 EEQKIEEQPIEE
+174 
-186 NKVEDNSSIKDEEKY
+186 
-201 EPSKGNEQSSFEEP
+201 
-215 VVEENTL
+215 
-222 EESVQPEVKEEQKIE
+222 
-237 EQPIEENKVED
+237 
-248 NSSIKDEEKY
+248 
-258 EPSKGN
+258 
-264 EQSSFE
+264 
-270 EPVVEENT
+270 
-278 LEESVQPEVKEEQK
+278 
-292 IEEQPIE
+292 
-299 ENKVE
+299 
-304 DNSSIKDEE
+304 
-313 KYEPSKG
+313 

-334 TDGIENNNEF
+334 TDGIENNEF

-385 VEKELSD
+385 VEKKLLD

-427 EQTKEAELVN
+427 EQTKEAEQVN

-446 KNDEATTKKVE
+446 KNDEATTEKVE

-492 EYFDDLER
+492 EYFDELER

-640 KAINDKYDLVMVD
+640 KAINEKYDLVMVD

-762 LLVGEDENSE
+762 LLVGEDENFE

>member
-73 EYLQP
+73 ESLQP

-116 KEEQKIEEQ
+116 KEEQKSEEQ
-125 PIEEN
+125 PVEEN

-142 KYEPSKGNEQSSFEE
+142 KYEPSKENKQSSFEE

-167 SVQPEVK
+167 PVQPEVK
-174 EEQKIEEQPIEE
+174 EEQKIEEQPVEE

-201 EPSKGNEQSSFEEP
+201 EPSK
-215 VVEENTL
+215 
-222 EESVQPEVKEEQKIE
+222 
-237 EQPIEENKVED
+237 ENK
-248 NSSIKDEEKY
+248 
-258 EPSKGN
+258 
-264 EQSSFE
+264 
-270 EPVVEENT
+270 
-278 LEESVQPEVKEEQK
+278 
-292 IEEQPIE
+292 
-299 ENKVE
+299 
-304 DNSSIKDEE
+304 
-313 KYEPSKG
+313 
-320 NEQSSFEEPVIQNN
+320 QSSFEEPVIQNN

-375 DKAETKEEPI
+375 DKAETKEEPL

-405 EENKAEEKEN
+405 EENKVEENSSIKDEEAKGKTSGESVVEITLEENKVDEEPIYEVKKEEIKEESLQPEVVKEEQSVEQPIEDKAETKEEPVVEENTLEEPVQPEVKEDQRIEEQPVEENKVEEKEN

-427 EQTKEAELVN
+427 EQTKEAEQVN
-437 SADEPVIEK
+437 STDEPVIEK
-446 KNDEATTKKVE
+446 KNDEATTKKIE

-492 EYFDDLER
+492 DYFDELER

-586 HYKELGKKVLLVAAD
+586 HYKELGKKVMLVAAD

-625 GQGADPASVCFDAVK
+625 GQGADPASVCFDAIK
-640 KAINDKYDLVMVD
+640 KAINEKYDLVMVD

-762 LLVGEDENSE
+762 LLVGEDENFE

>member
-50 KTLEGNKVD
+50 KTLEENKVG
-59 EEPIYEVKKEETKE
+59 EEPIYEVKKEEIKE
-73 EYLQP
+73 ESLQP
-78 EVVKEEQSVEQS
+78 EVVKKEQSVEQS

-101 VVEENTLEES
+101 VIEENTLEEP

-125 PIEEN
+125 PVEEN

-142 KYEPSKGNEQSSFEE
+142 KYEPSK
-157 PVVEENTLEE
+157 
-167 SVQPEVK
+167 
-174 EEQKIEEQPIEE
+174 E
-186 NKVEDNSSIKDEEKY
+186 NK
-201 EPSKGNEQSSFEEP
+201 
-215 VVEENTL
+215 
-222 EESVQPEVKEEQKIE
+222 
-237 EQPIEENKVED
+237 
-248 NSSIKDEEKY
+248 
-258 EPSKGN
+258 
-264 EQSSFE
+264 
-270 EPVVEENT
+270 
-278 LEESVQPEVKEEQK
+278 
-292 IEEQPIE
+292 
-299 ENKVE
+299 
-304 DNSSIKDEE
+304 
-313 KYEPSKG
+313 
-320 NEQSSFEEPVIQNN
+320 QSSFEEPVIQNN

-375 DKAETKEEPI
+375 DKAETKEEPV

-397 EIKEEQHA
+397 EIKEEQHS

-427 EQTKEAELVN
+427 EQEEQTKEAEQVN

-446 KNDEATTKKVE
+446 KNDEATTEKVEVDHETKEQTKEAEQVNSTDEPVIEKKNDEATNKKVE

-492 EYFDDLER
+492 EYFDELER

-586 HYKELGKKVLLVAAD
+586 HYKELGKKVMLVAAD

-625 GQGADPASVCFDAVK
+625 GQGADPASVCFDAIK
-640 KAINDKYDLVMVD
+640 KAINEKYDLVMVD

-762 LLVGEDENSE
+762 LLVGEDENFE

>member
-18 DKKEGKPVEPVVEE
+18 DKKEVKPVEPVEE

-59 EEPIYEVKKEETKE
+59 EEPIFEVEKEEIKE
-73 EYLQP
+73 ESLQP

-90 IEDKVETKEEP
+90 TEDKVETKEEP
-101 VVEENTLEES
+101 VVEENTLEEP

-125 PIEEN
+125 PVEEN

-142 KYEPSKGNEQSSFEE
+142 KYEPSKE
-157 PVVEENTLEE
+157 
-167 SVQPEVK
+167 
-174 EEQKIEEQPIEE
+174 
-186 NKVEDNSSIKDEEKY
+186 
-201 EPSKGNEQSSFEEP
+201 
-215 VVEENTL
+215 
-222 EESVQPEVKEEQKIE
+222 
-237 EQPIEENKVED
+237 
-248 NSSIKDEEKY
+248 
-258 EPSKGN
+258 
-264 EQSSFE
+264 
-270 EPVVEENT
+270 
-278 LEESVQPEVKEEQK
+278 
-292 IEEQPIE
+292 
-299 ENKVE
+299 
-304 DNSSIKDEE
+304 
-313 KYEPSKG
+313 

-351 DLVLEDKL
+351 DLALEDKL

-375 DKAETKEEPI
+375 DKAETNEEPI

-415 EEDEDE
+415 EEDE

-427 EQTKEAELVN
+427 EQTKEAEQVN
-437 SADEPVIEK
+437 STDEPVIEK

-492 EYFDDLER
+492 DYFDELER

-625 GQGADPASVCFDAVK
+625 GQGADPASVCFDAIK

-762 LLVGEDENSE
+762 LLVGEDENFE

>member
-18 DKKEGKPVEPVVEE
+18 DKKEEKPVEPVEE
-32 NLKSEEAKDK
+32 NLKTEEAKDK

-59 EEPIYEVKKEETKE
+59 EEPIFEVKKEEIKE
-73 EYLQP
+73 ESLQP
-78 EVVKEEQSVEQS
+78 EVVKKEQSVEQS

-101 VVEENTLEES
+101 VVEENTLEEP

-125 PIEEN
+125 PVEEN

-142 KYEPSKGNEQSSFEE
+142 KNEPSK
-157 PVVEENTLEE
+157 
-167 SVQPEVK
+167 
-174 EEQKIEEQPIEE
+174 E
-186 NKVEDNSSIKDEEKY
+186 NK
-201 EPSKGNEQSSFEEP
+201 
-215 VVEENTL
+215 
-222 EESVQPEVKEEQKIE
+222 
-237 EQPIEENKVED
+237 
-248 NSSIKDEEKY
+248 
-258 EPSKGN
+258 
-264 EQSSFE
+264 
-270 EPVVEENT
+270 
-278 LEESVQPEVKEEQK
+278 
-292 IEEQPIE
+292 
-299 ENKVE
+299 
-304 DNSSIKDEE
+304 
-313 KYEPSKG
+313 
-320 NEQSSFEEPVIQNN
+320 QSSFEEPVIQNN
-334 TDGIENNNEF
+334 TDGIENNNNNNEF

-385 VEKELSD
+385 VEKEFSD

-397 EIKEEQHA
+397 EIKEGQHA
-405 EENKAEEKEN
+405 EENKTKEKEN
-415 EEDEDE
+415 EEDKDE

-427 EQTKEAELVN
+427 EQTKEVEQVN
-437 SADEPVIEK
+437 STDEPVIEK

-492 EYFDDLER
+492 DYFDELER

-625 GQGADPASVCFDAVK
+625 GQGADPASVCFDAIK

-762 LLVGEDENSE
+762 LLVGEDENFE

>member
-18 DKKEGKPVEPVVEE
+18 DKKEVKPVEPVEE
-32 NLKSEEAKDK
+32 NLKTEEAKDK

-59 EEPIYEVKKEETKE
+59 EEPMSEVKKEEIKE
-73 EYLQP
+73 ESLQP

-101 VVEENTLEES
+101 VVEENTLEEP

-125 PIEEN
+125 PVEEN

-142 KYEPSKGNEQSSFEE
+142 KYEPSKENKQSSFEE
-157 PVVEENTLEE
+157 PVV
-167 SVQPEVK
+167 
-174 EEQKIEEQPIEE
+174 
-186 NKVEDNSSIKDEEKY
+186 
-201 EPSKGNEQSSFEEP
+201 
-215 VVEENTL
+215 
-222 EESVQPEVKEEQKIE
+222 
-237 EQPIEENKVED
+237 
-248 NSSIKDEEKY
+248 
-258 EPSKGN
+258 
-264 EQSSFE
+264 
-270 EPVVEENT
+270 
-278 LEESVQPEVKEEQK
+278 
-292 IEEQPIE
+292 
-299 ENKVE
+299 
-304 DNSSIKDEE
+304 
-313 KYEPSKG
+313 
-320 NEQSSFEEPVIQNN
+320 QNN
-334 TDGIENNNEF
+334 TDGIDNNEF
-344 EYSNPLL
+344 EHSNPLL

-415 EEDEDE
+415 EEDE

-427 EQTKEAELVN
+427 EQTKEAEQVN
-437 SADEPVIEK
+437 STDEPVIEK

-492 EYFDDLER
+492 DYFDELER

-518 TEKMAASQHLDN
+518 TEKMAASQQLDN

-625 GQGADPASVCFDAVK
+625 GQGADPASVCFDAIK

-762 LLVGEDENSE
+762 LLVGEDENFE

>member
-18 DKKEGKPVEPVVEE
+18 DKKEVKPVELVEE

-59 EEPIYEVKKEETKE
+59 EEPIYEVKKEEIKE
-73 EYLQP
+73 EPLQP
-78 EVVKEEQSVEQS
+78 EVVKEEQPVEQS
-90 IEDKVETKEEP
+90 IKDKVETKEEP
-101 VVEENTLEES
+101 VVEENTLEEP

-125 PIEEN
+125 PVEEN
-130 KVEDNSS
+130 KVE
-137 IKDEE
+137 
-142 KYEPSKGNEQSSFEE
+142 
-157 PVVEENTLEE
+157 EN
-167 SVQPEVK
+167 
-174 EEQKIEEQPIEE
+174 
-186 NKVEDNSSIKDEEKY
+186 
-201 EPSKGNEQSSFEEP
+201 
-215 VVEENTL
+215 
-222 EESVQPEVKEEQKIE
+222 
-237 EQPIEENKVED
+237 
-248 NSSIKDEEKY
+248 
-258 EPSKGN
+258 
-264 EQSSFE
+264 
-270 EPVVEENT
+270 
-278 LEESVQPEVKEEQK
+278 
-292 IEEQPIE
+292 
-299 ENKVE
+299 
-304 DNSSIKDEE
+304 
-313 KYEPSKG
+313 
-320 NEQSSFEEPVIQNN
+320 
-334 TDGIENNNEF
+334 
-344 EYSNPLL
+344 
-351 DLVLEDKL
+351 
-359 EKKESK
+359 
-365 VEVNDEQPIE
+365 
-375 DKAETKEEPI
+375 
-385 VEKELSD
+385 
-392 EPVQP
+392 
-397 EIKEEQHA
+397 
-405 EENKAEEKEN
+405 
-415 EEDEDE
+415 EDE

-427 EQTKEAELVN
+427 EQTKEAEQVN
-437 SADEPVIEK
+437 STDEPVIEK
-446 KNDEATTKKVE
+446 KNDEATTEKVE

-492 EYFDDLER
+492 EYFDELER

-518 TEKMAASQHLDN
+518 TEKMAASQHVDN

-619 VDIFER
+619 VGIFER
-625 GQGADPASVCFDAVK
+625 GQGADPASVCFDAIK
-640 KAINDKYDLVMVD
+640 KAINEKYDLVMVD

-762 LLVGEDENSE
+762 LLVGEDENFE

>member
-18 DKKEGKPVEPVVEE
+18 DKKEVKPVEPVEE
-32 NLKSEEAKDK
+32 NLKAEEAKDK

-59 EEPIYEVKKEETKE
+59 EEPIFEVKKEEIKE
-73 EYLQP
+73 ESLQP

-101 VVEENTLEES
+101 VVEENTLEEP

-125 PIEEN
+125 PVEEN

-142 KYEPSKGNEQSSFEE
+142 KNEPSR
-157 PVVEENTLEE
+157 
-167 SVQPEVK
+167 
-174 EEQKIEEQPIEE
+174 E
-186 NKVEDNSSIKDEEKY
+186 NK
-201 EPSKGNEQSSFEEP
+201 
-215 VVEENTL
+215 
-222 EESVQPEVKEEQKIE
+222 
-237 EQPIEENKVED
+237 
-248 NSSIKDEEKY
+248 
-258 EPSKGN
+258 
-264 EQSSFE
+264 
-270 EPVVEENT
+270 
-278 LEESVQPEVKEEQK
+278 
-292 IEEQPIE
+292 
-299 ENKVE
+299 
-304 DNSSIKDEE
+304 
-313 KYEPSKG
+313 
-320 NEQSSFEEPVIQNN
+320 QSSFEEPVIQNN

-359 EKKESK
+359 EKKEFK

-397 EIKEEQHA
+397 EIKEEQQA
-405 EENKAEEKEN
+405 EGNKAEEKEN
-415 EEDEDE
+415 EEEDE

-427 EQTKEAELVN
+427 EQTKEVEQVN
-437 SADEPVIEK
+437 STDEPVIEK
-446 KNDEATTKKVE
+446 RNDEATTKKVE

-492 EYFDDLER
+492 DYFDELER

-625 GQGADPASVCFDAVK
+625 GQGADPASVCFDAIK

-762 LLVGEDENSE
+762 LLVGEDENFE

>member
-59 EEPIYEVKKEETKE
+59 EEPIYEVKKEEIKE
-73 EYLQP
+73 ESLQP

-101 VVEENTLEES
+101 VVEENTLEEPVQPEVKEEQHAEENKVEEKENEEDEDEVIEEKEEQS
-111 VQPEV
+111 IEDKVETKEEPVVEENTLEEPVQPEVKEEQHAEENKVEEKENEEDEVIEEKEEQSIEYKVETKEEPVVEENTLKEPVQPEV

-125 PIEEN
+125 PVEEN

-142 KYEPSKGNEQSSFEE
+142 KYEPSKE
-157 PVVEENTLEE
+157 
-167 SVQPEVK
+167 
-174 EEQKIEEQPIEE
+174 
-186 NKVEDNSSIKDEEKY
+186 
-201 EPSKGNEQSSFEEP
+201 
-215 VVEENTL
+215 
-222 EESVQPEVKEEQKIE
+222 
-237 EQPIEENKVED
+237 
-248 NSSIKDEEKY
+248 
-258 EPSKGN
+258 
-264 EQSSFE
+264 
-270 EPVVEENT
+270 
-278 LEESVQPEVKEEQK
+278 
-292 IEEQPIE
+292 
-299 ENKVE
+299 
-304 DNSSIKDEE
+304 
-313 KYEPSKG
+313 

-334 TDGIENNNEF
+334 TDGIENNEF

-365 VEVNDEQPIE
+365 VEVNDEQPVE

-385 VEKELSD
+385 VEKELLD

-397 EIKEEQHA
+397 EIKEEQHS

-415 EEDEDE
+415 EDDEDE

-427 EQTKEAELVN
+427 EQTKEAEQVN
-437 SADEPVIEK
+437 SADKPVIEKKNDEATTEKVEVDHETKEQTKEAEQVNSTDEPVIEK
-446 KNDEATTKKVE
+446 KNDEATNKKVE

-492 EYFDDLER
+492 EYFDELER

-558 FDPENPTVLL
+558 FDSENPTVLL

-762 LLVGEDENSE
+762 LLVGEDENFE

>member
-18 DKKEGKPVEPVVEE
+18 DKKEGKPVEPVEE

-59 EEPIYEVKKEETKE
+59 EEPIFEVEKEEIKE
-73 EYLQP
+73 ESLQP
-78 EVVKEEQSVEQS
+78 EVVKKEQSVEQS

-101 VVEENTLEES
+101 VVEENTLEEP

-125 PIEEN
+125 PVEEN

-142 KYEPSKGNEQSSFEE
+142 KYEPSN
-157 PVVEENTLEE
+157 
-167 SVQPEVK
+167 
-174 EEQKIEEQPIEE
+174 E
-186 NKVEDNSSIKDEEKY
+186 NK
-201 EPSKGNEQSSFEEP
+201 
-215 VVEENTL
+215 
-222 EESVQPEVKEEQKIE
+222 
-237 EQPIEENKVED
+237 
-248 NSSIKDEEKY
+248 
-258 EPSKGN
+258 
-264 EQSSFE
+264 
-270 EPVVEENT
+270 
-278 LEESVQPEVKEEQK
+278 
-292 IEEQPIE
+292 
-299 ENKVE
+299 
-304 DNSSIKDEE
+304 
-313 KYEPSKG
+313 
-320 NEQSSFEEPVIQNN
+320 QSSFEEPVIQNN
-334 TDGIENNNEF
+334 ADGIENNNEF

-375 DKAETKEEPI
+375 DKAETNEEPI

-415 EEDEDE
+415 EEDE

-427 EQTKEAELVN
+427 EQTKEVEQVN
-437 SADEPVIEK
+437 STDEPVIEK
-446 KNDEATTKKVE
+446 KNDEATTEKVE

-492 EYFDDLER
+492 DYFDELER

-625 GQGADPASVCFDAVK
+625 GQGADPASVCFDAIK

-762 LLVGEDENSE
+762 LLVGEDENFE

>member
-18 DKKEGKPVEPVVEE
+18 DKKEGKPVEPVEE

-59 EEPIYEVKKEETKE
+59 EKPIFEVKKEEIKE
-73 EYLQP
+73 ESLQP

-101 VVEENTLEES
+101 VVEENTLEEP

-125 PIEEN
+125 PVEEN

-142 KYEPSKGNEQSSFEE
+142 KIEPSK
-157 PVVEENTLEE
+157 
-167 SVQPEVK
+167 
-174 EEQKIEEQPIEE
+174 E
-186 NKVEDNSSIKDEEKY
+186 NK
-201 EPSKGNEQSSFEEP
+201 
-215 VVEENTL
+215 
-222 EESVQPEVKEEQKIE
+222 
-237 EQPIEENKVED
+237 
-248 NSSIKDEEKY
+248 
-258 EPSKGN
+258 
-264 EQSSFE
+264 
-270 EPVVEENT
+270 
-278 LEESVQPEVKEEQK
+278 
-292 IEEQPIE
+292 
-299 ENKVE
+299 
-304 DNSSIKDEE
+304 
-313 KYEPSKG
+313 
-320 NEQSSFEEPVIQNN
+320 QSSFEEPVIQNN

-405 EENKAEEKEN
+405 EENKAEEKEDN
-415 EEDEDE
+415 EEDE

-427 EQTKEAELVN
+427 EQTKEVEKVN
-437 SADEPVIEK
+437 STDEPVIEK

-492 EYFDDLER
+492 DYFDELER

-625 GQGADPASVCFDAVK
+625 GQGADPASVCFDAIK

-762 LLVGEDENSE
+762 LLVGEDENFE

>member
-18 DKKEGKPVEPVVEE
+18 VKKEVKPVEPVEE

-42 TSGESVVE
+42 TSSESVVE
-50 KTLEGNKVD
+50 KTLEGNKVV
-59 EEPIYEVKKEETKE
+59 EEPIHEVKKEEIKE
-73 EYLQP
+73 ESLQP
-78 EVVKEEQSVEQS
+78 EVVKKEQPVEQS
-90 IEDKVETKEEP
+90 IEDKAETKEEP
-101 VVEENTLEES
+101 VVEENSLEKPD
-111 VQPEV
+111 QPEI

-125 PIEEN
+125 PVEEN

-142 KYEPSKGNEQSSFEE
+142 KYETSK
-157 PVVEENTLEE
+157 
-167 SVQPEVK
+167 
-174 EEQKIEEQPIEE
+174 E
-186 NKVEDNSSIKDEEKY
+186 NK
-201 EPSKGNEQSSFEEP
+201 
-215 VVEENTL
+215 
-222 EESVQPEVKEEQKIE
+222 
-237 EQPIEENKVED
+237 
-248 NSSIKDEEKY
+248 
-258 EPSKGN
+258 
-264 EQSSFE
+264 
-270 EPVVEENT
+270 
-278 LEESVQPEVKEEQK
+278 
-292 IEEQPIE
+292 
-299 ENKVE
+299 
-304 DNSSIKDEE
+304 
-313 KYEPSKG
+313 
-320 NEQSSFEEPVIQNN
+320 QSSFEEPVIQNN

-375 DKAETKEEPI
+375 DKAETKEEPL

-397 EIKEEQHA
+397 EIKEEQKIEEQPV
-405 EENKAEEKEN
+405 EENKVEDNLSIKDEEAKDKTSEESVVEKTLEGNKVDEEPIYEVKKEEIKEEPLQPEVVKEEQSAEQSIEDKVETKEEPVV
-415 EEDEDE
+415 EENTLEEPVQPEVKEEQKIEEQPVEENKVEENEDE

-427 EQTKEAELVN
+427 EQTKEAEQVN
-437 SADEPVIEK
+437 STDEPVIEK
-446 KNDEATTKKVE
+446 KNDEATTEKVE

-492 EYFDDLER
+492 EYFDELER

-625 GQGADPASVCFDAVK
+625 GQGADPASVCFDAIK
-640 KAINDKYDLVMVD
+640 KAINEKYDLVMVD

>member
-18 DKKEGKPVEPVVEE
+18 AKKEEKPVEPVVEE

-50 KTLEGNKVD
+50 KTLEGNKVG
-59 EEPIYEVKKEETKE
+59 EEPIYEVKKEEIKE
-73 EYLQP
+73 GSLQP
-78 EVVKEEQSVEQS
+78 EVVKKEQSVEQS

-101 VVEENTLEES
+101 VIEENTLEEPVQLEVKEEQKIEEQSIEENKVEDNSSIKNEEKYEPSKENEQSSFEEPVVEENTLEEP

-125 PIEEN
+125 PVEEN

-142 KYEPSKGNEQSSFEE
+142 KYEPSKENKQSSFEE
-157 PVVEENTLEE
+157 PVV
-167 SVQPEVK
+167 
-174 EEQKIEEQPIEE
+174 
-186 NKVEDNSSIKDEEKY
+186 
-201 EPSKGNEQSSFEEP
+201 
-215 VVEENTL
+215 
-222 EESVQPEVKEEQKIE
+222 
-237 EQPIEENKVED
+237 
-248 NSSIKDEEKY
+248 
-258 EPSKGN
+258 
-264 EQSSFE
+264 
-270 EPVVEENT
+270 
-278 LEESVQPEVKEEQK
+278 
-292 IEEQPIE
+292 
-299 ENKVE
+299 
-304 DNSSIKDEE
+304 
-313 KYEPSKG
+313 
-320 NEQSSFEEPVIQNN
+320 QNN

-375 DKAETKEEPI
+375 DKAETKEEPV
-385 VEKELSD
+385 VEENTLE

-397 EIKEEQHA
+397 EVKEDQRIEEQPV
-405 EENKAEEKEN
+405 EENKVEEKEN
-415 EEDEDE
+415 EEDE

-427 EQTKEAELVN
+427 EQTKEAEQVN
-437 SADEPVIEK
+437 STDEPVIEK

-492 EYFDDLER
+492 EYFDELER

-586 HYKELGKKVLLVAAD
+586 HYKELGKKVMLVAAD

-625 GQGADPASVCFDAVK
+625 GQGADPASVCFDAIK
-640 KAINDKYDLVMVD
+640 KAINEKYDLVMVD

-762 LLVGEDENSE
+762 LLVGEDENFE

>member
-18 DKKEGKPVEPVVEE
+18 NKKEEKPVEPVEE
-32 NLKSEEAKDK
+32 NLKTEEAKDK
-42 TSGESVVE
+42 ASGESVVE

-59 EEPIYEVKKEETKE
+59 EEPIYEVKKEEIKE
-73 EYLQP
+73 ESLQP
-78 EVVKEEQSVEQS
+78 EVVKKEQSVEQS
-90 IEDKVETKEEP
+90 IEDKVETKGEP
-101 VVEENTLEES
+101 VVEENTLEEP

-116 KEEQKIEEQ
+116 EEEQKIEEQ
-125 PIEEN
+125 PVEEN

-142 KYEPSKGNEQSSFEE
+142 KNEPSKENKQSSFEE
-157 PVVEENTLEE
+157 T
-167 SVQPEVK
+167 
-174 EEQKIEEQPIEE
+174 
-186 NKVEDNSSIKDEEKY
+186 
-201 EPSKGNEQSSFEEP
+201 
-215 VVEENTL
+215 
-222 EESVQPEVKEEQKIE
+222 
-237 EQPIEENKVED
+237 
-248 NSSIKDEEKY
+248 
-258 EPSKGN
+258 
-264 EQSSFE
+264 
-270 EPVVEENT
+270 
-278 LEESVQPEVKEEQK
+278 
-292 IEEQPIE
+292 
-299 ENKVE
+299 
-304 DNSSIKDEE
+304 
-313 KYEPSKG
+313 
-320 NEQSSFEEPVIQNN
+320 VIQNN
-334 TDGIENNNEF
+334 TDGIENNNNNNEF

-385 VEKELSD
+385 VEKEFSD

-397 EIKEEQHA
+397 EIKEGQHA
-405 EENKAEEKEN
+405 EENKTEEKEN
-415 EEDEDE
+415 EEDKDE

-427 EQTKEAELVN
+427 EQTKEVEQVN
-437 SADEPVIEK
+437 STDEPVIEK
-446 KNDEATTKKVE
+446 KNDEATTEKVE

-492 EYFDDLER
+492 DYFDELER

-625 GQGADPASVCFDAVK
+625 GQGADPASVCFDAIK

-762 LLVGEDENSE
+762 LLVGEDENFE

>member
-6 WLKQKIFHKKDE
+6 WLKHKIFHKKDE
-18 DKKEGKPVEPVVEE
+18 DKKEGKPVEPVEE

-59 EEPIYEVKKEETKE
+59 EEPIYEVKKEEIKE
-73 EYLQP
+73 ESLQP
-78 EVVKEEQSVEQS
+78 EVVKKEQSVEQS

-101 VVEENTLEES
+101 VVEENTLEEP

-125 PIEEN
+125 PVEEN

-142 KYEPSKGNEQSSFEE
+142 KNEPSK
-157 PVVEENTLEE
+157 
-167 SVQPEVK
+167 
-174 EEQKIEEQPIEE
+174 E
-186 NKVEDNSSIKDEEKY
+186 NK
-201 EPSKGNEQSSFEEP
+201 
-215 VVEENTL
+215 
-222 EESVQPEVKEEQKIE
+222 
-237 EQPIEENKVED
+237 
-248 NSSIKDEEKY
+248 
-258 EPSKGN
+258 
-264 EQSSFE
+264 
-270 EPVVEENT
+270 
-278 LEESVQPEVKEEQK
+278 
-292 IEEQPIE
+292 
-299 ENKVE
+299 
-304 DNSSIKDEE
+304 
-313 KYEPSKG
+313 
-320 NEQSSFEEPVIQNN
+320 QSSFEEPVIQNN
-334 TDGIENNNEF
+334 TDGIENNEF

-375 DKAETKEEPI
+375 NKAETKEEPI
-385 VEKELSD
+385 IEKELSD

-415 EEDEDE
+415 EEDE

-427 EQTKEAELVN
+427 EQTKEVEQVN
-437 SADEPVIEK
+437 STDEPVIEK

-492 EYFDDLER
+492 DYFDELER

-625 GQGADPASVCFDAVK
+625 GQGADPASVCFDAIK

-762 LLVGEDENSE
+762 LLVGEDENFE